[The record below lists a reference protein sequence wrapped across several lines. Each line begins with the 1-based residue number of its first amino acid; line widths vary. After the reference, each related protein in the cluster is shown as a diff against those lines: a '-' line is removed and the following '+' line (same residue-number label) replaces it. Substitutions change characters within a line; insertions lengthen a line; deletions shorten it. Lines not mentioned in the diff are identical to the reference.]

1 MLKGAHSLLHL
12 YQSTNVAINQQEF
25 YTLIIPASNFH
36 IIFLHL
42 HSIAHIAE
50 PTHAA
55 AHSILIPLRFNLKYP
70 KYHIKFTQVV
80 VGFKDQRKVN
90 GKISLKIIEKNKSK
104 GHQQRYRN
112 RKISLNNARF
122 NLSYPLLISNM
133 LKIKRFI
140 RNYMQTLRK
149 ENRNDCNPK
158 NISFKRL
165 KRNMKVKI
173 INRLIINGKF

>member
-36 IIFLHL
+36 IIFLHPHL
-42 HSIAHIAE
+42 IAHIAE

-104 GHQQRYRN
+104 GHQRRYRN
-112 RKISLNNARF
+112 SKICLKNARF
-122 NLSYPLLISNM
+122 SLLYPLLISNM

-140 RNYMQTLRK
+140 KNYMQTLRK
-149 ENRNDCNPK
+149 ENRNDYNHK
-158 NISFKRL
+158 NTSCKRL
-165 KRNMKVKI
+165 KRSIKAKI